1 MSEKIVREVVSFVE
15 EAGSSMRQARQLVVS
30 EKAPADLVTDLD
42 KELEQKLRAFLPTL
56 IPGSVVVG
64 EEFGGSPA
72 EWTWWVDPLDG
83 TTNCVHGWPRSAI
96 SVALTHNGETTLGVV
111 RDPYLEETFW
121 AVNGQGAWLGKQ
133 RLQLLTERSM
143 ASALICTGFAPEP
156 LAQWELC
163 RRLQAASRGIRV
175 SGCASLDFAYVSAG
189 RADAFLEVDL
199 KAWDVAAGMLLV
211 REAGG
216 IVTDYTGQEAT
227 VESGNFIAAQ
237 PSLAETIL
245 QKIRDCGL

>member
-1 MSEKIVREVVSFVE
+1 MSDKIVREVVSFLE
-15 EAGSSMRQARQLVVS
+15 EVGSSIRQARQLVVS

-42 KELEQKLRAFLPTL
+42 KELEQKIRGFLPTL
-56 IPGSVVVG
+56 KPGSVVVG

-83 TTNCVHGWPRSAI
+83 TTNCVHGWPRLAV
-96 SVALTHNGETTLGVV
+96 SVALYHHHEAELAAV
-111 RDPYLEETFW
+111 RDPYLEESFW
-121 AVNGQGAWLGKQ
+121 AAQGQGAWLGKK
-133 RLQLLTERSM
+133 RLQVSEEIPLNQALL
-143 ASALICTGFAPEP
+143 CTGFAPEP

-175 SGCASLDFAYVSAG
+175 SGCASLDFAYVAAG

-216 IVTDYTGQEAT
+216 VVTDYTGKAAT
-227 VESGNFIAAQ
+227 LESGNFIAAQ

-245 QKIRDCGL
+245 HEIRDCGL